1 MNPMDQL
8 RAARPAHLDTPVD
21 ESTRAAELSHAMA
34 QARPARRRKISRPV
48 WGLSLAGAAAAVT
61 AAVAVTVT
69 GGTAPTQGTAASGTT
84 PSPSAPSATRSG
96 QPVVRL
102 SAKQILL
109 VAAESSLKAREDDSG
124 AYWYVEGVSGN
135 ASRVGTAVRYTV
147 HSTGSHRLWVARSP
161 KGESW
166 FVDQNLGT
174 KPAPGEE
181 EAWKK
186 DGSPRSGRWRCR
198 PPSRTTSRGPNAW

>member
-1 MNPMDQL
+1 MNPMEQL

-34 QARPARRRKISRPV
+34 QARPVRRRKIAKPV

-61 AAVAVTVT
+61 AVAVGVTAT
-69 GGTAPTQGTAASGTT
+69 GGTTPPPTAVA
-84 PSPSAPSATRSG
+84 APSATQSA

-102 SAKQILL
+102 SAKQVLL
-109 VAAESSLKAREDDSG
+109 VAAESSLKAQEESG
-124 AYWYVEGVSGN
+124 AYWYVEGVSGT
-135 ASRVGTAVRYTV
+135 ADQVGTAVRYTV

-181 EAWKK
+181 DGLEA
-186 DGSPRSGRWRCR
+186 GRL
-198 PPSRTTSRGPNAW
+198 AEEVDD